1 MPRTI
6 PIGPPPGDAVFS
18 RRPVTIAALELK
30 VVTPMFGG
38 GSTPGESDDDWPVR
52 PSGIIGQLRFWWRA
66 CNARR
71 FETIDQ
77 LRSAEAAI
85 WARPTTP
92 LTLRRG
98 RAS

>member
-38 GSTPGESDDDWPVR
+38 GSTPGRVTMTGPFVLPGSLANFDSGGERAMHGGSK
-52 PSGIIGQLRFWWRA
+52 PSTSYG
-66 CNARR
+66 RR
-71 FETIDQ
+71 KP
-77 LRSAEAAI
+77 RSGLV
-85 WARPTTP
+85 P
-92 LTLRRG
+92 RRL
-98 RAS
+98 